1 MADALSLPGT
11 HSAAVWP
18 MFLVWFVALT
28 ALALLLQR
36 RGGSRSQVQKG
47 SREDDRRDGDASVF

>member
-1 MADALSLPGT
+1 
-11 HSAAVWP
+11 